1 MRSLAAAIVLFSVLA
16 VSDARADGPARV
28 SCSQKTFPNI
38 QGQNAVTLARQAN
51 GSYTAR
57 YEAYGPAKTQ
67 KGLKC
72 VFDAN
77 PLVFHCETANAGWGI
92 VGRKLDEKSIDGD
105 GKTTDEHVY
114 KIEAIKTPQGE
125 PRTEKEFRFALDACK
140 AER

>member
-1 MRSLAAAIVLFSVLA
+1 MRFLPAAIVVIAVLA
-16 VSDARADGPARV
+16 GSATGAEGPARV
-28 SCSQKTFPNI
+28 TCSQKTFPNI

-77 PLVFHCETANAGWGI
+77 PLVFHCLTANAGWGI
-92 VGRKLDEKSIDGD
+92 LAHKLDEKSVDAD
-105 GKTTDEHVY
+105 GKTTDDHVY
-114 KIEAIKTPQGE
+114 KIEAVKTPQGE
-125 PRTEKEFRFALDACK
+125 PRTEKEFRFPLDACK